1 MIGFEQELYRVGASV
16 ANQAAAV
23 QKEELLN
30 MSEKKQFKR
39 GLPVEPMQPGD
50 LADVI
55 EIALKNV
62 SKGGMPAAYE
72 CDNEGLQ
79 MFFDTSKNYFMSIA
93 EQNRAAGDLS
103 QMLIPSVEMWCAFLG
118 ISRQTLLTY
127 QRRGE
132 EWANTINFFKTVIY
146 AAKNELANHGKL
158 SPVLLIFDSVNNFD
172 YRNVAEFKLEPV
184 RYDEQEESNQRIKE
198 IVRRLEAEK
207 NQAQIEDK
215 GTDTTPT
222 QTLDDYLT

>member
-1 MIGFEQELYRVGASV
+1 
-16 ANQAAAV
+16 
-23 QKEELLN
+23 

-62 SKGGMPAAYE
+62 SKGRVANYE

-79 MFFDTSKNYFMSIA
+79 RFFDTSKDYFQSIA

-103 QMLIPSVEMWCAFLG
+103 QMLIPSIEMWCACLG
-118 ISRQTLLTY
+118 ISRRTLLTY

-132 EWANTINFFKTVIY
+132 EWQNVIEFFKTIIY
-146 AAKNELANHGKL
+146 SCKFELGNHGKI
-158 SPVLLIFDSVNNFD
+158 SPVLLIFDSANNFS
-172 YRNVAEFKLEPV
+172 YKNVSEYKLEPV
-184 RYDEQEESNQRIKE
+184 RYDEQEENSQRIKE
-198 IVRRLEAEK
+198 IFKHLEAEK
-207 NQAQIEDK
+207 QAQIEDK